1 MYRVIKSDNTIELLS
16 QLNYVC
22 KQKNGVVICCDKDKS
37 QGVISKD
44 NSTIY
49 AFENTDIS
57 NDYEVVK
64 VEEIDDIDFML
75 EQQTNMELAMA
86 EIYEMMLGGT
96 N

>member
-1 MYRVIKSDNTIELLS
+1 MFRIIKSDNTIEFLS
-16 QLNYVC
+16 QLNYVY
-22 KQKNGVVICCDKDKS
+22 KQKNGVVVCCDKDKA
-37 QGVISKD
+37 QGIISKD
-44 NSTIY
+44 NSAIY

-75 EQQTNMELAMA
+75 QQQTNMELAMA